1 MSGLSILILTPKT
14 FYQIT
19 ALPPAASKQPYP
31 LRTVEFQLLNRLR
44 YGLHGHQSA
53 SSFANRAAQLSSI
66 CLLICGTRAGG
77 RPTAQPPNHPTSTL
91 TSFCGPSTVVPLHDE
106 LYRVSNL

>member
-1 MSGLSILILTPKT
+1 MSGLSFLILTPKI

-44 YGLHGHQSA
+44 YGLHGLQFS
-53 SSFANRAAQLSSI
+53 SSFANRAARLSSI
-66 CLLICGTRAGG
+66 CLLLCGTRA
-77 RPTAQPPNHPTSTL
+77 AQPPHLDPERAFAAHRQL
-91 TSFCGPSTVVPLHDE
+91 CPLHDE
-106 LYRVSNL
+106 LCRKVYRVSNL